1 MQKFNYTVTDPV
13 GIHARPAGILVK
25 ECKKYQSEVTV
36 SKGNKAASA
45 KKLMALMGLGIKQG
59 EAITVAVEG
68 PDEHEAAAQLEAF
81 FMANL

>member
-25 ECKKYQSEVTV
+25 ECKKYQSEVMV

-45 KKLMALMGLGIKQG
+45 KLWALASNRAKPSLS
-59 EAITVAVEG
+59 
-68 PDEHEAAAQLEAF
+68 P
-81 FMANL
+81 